1 MELIEHKY
9 LPQDLSEL
17 IAPNKTELLNQIH
30 EHIKNQT
37 MNLLLIGKSTTF
49 KTRVIKKNAT
59 HFIDK
64 ATANHLLEEA
74 PVNAEAVQGIDK
86 NMRLSCTGKFPV
98 LKGKITHP
106 DYFFCCSV

>member
-1 MELIEHKY
+1 MY
-9 LPQDLSEL
+9 
-17 IAPNKTELLNQIH
+17 NF
-30 EHIKNQT
+30 
-37 MNLLLIGKSTTF
+37 KSTNL
-49 KTRVIKKNAT
+49 KPGQLKKNAT

-98 LKGKITHP
+98 
-106 DYFFCCSV
+106 